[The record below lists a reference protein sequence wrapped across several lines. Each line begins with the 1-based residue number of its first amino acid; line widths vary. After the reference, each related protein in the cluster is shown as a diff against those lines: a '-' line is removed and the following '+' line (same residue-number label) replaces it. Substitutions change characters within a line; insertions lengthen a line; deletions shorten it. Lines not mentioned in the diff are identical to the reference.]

1 MLAAPVLLCLC
12 VSLMNRSYFSP
23 WFLQV
28 ELQWKR
34 RRENIREPDR
44 ECLTHNETRDGE
56 GRWGV
61 SRPEFPY
68 KFNWGFSI
76 ILSVSTA
83 DVCVWPENKHV
94 FLSSCAC
101 INMQGWPANVTGEEN
116 VQRGL
121 VCLFMSFQLRNK
133 KGALRRALCK
143 TGGHK
148 SPILATYRNFRLVF
162 LQFRHNNNNSNNK

>member
-68 KFNWGFSI
+68 KFNWGFRI

-116 VQRGL
+116 VAANAETNYKAEGL
-121 VCLFMSFQLRNK
+121 GLLVYVLSAEKQ
-133 KGALRRALCK
+133 KGGFTTR
-143 TGGHK
+143 
-148 SPILATYRNFRLVF
+148 P
-162 LQFRHNNNNSNNK
+162 LQNWRP